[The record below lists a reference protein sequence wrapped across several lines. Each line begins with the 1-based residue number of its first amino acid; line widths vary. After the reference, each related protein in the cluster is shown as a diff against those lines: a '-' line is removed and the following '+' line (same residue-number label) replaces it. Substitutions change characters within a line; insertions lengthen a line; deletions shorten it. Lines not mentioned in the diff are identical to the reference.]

1 MPRATASATPSL
13 RGREAAATN
22 CAWRE
27 AAATSAKGERERA
40 SHKGE
45 LIKRLNF
52 QEWPFVRVR
61 KAIEISVLSR
71 LTSFIPPP
79 RSIFHRQQ
87 AEGEREAEATSEGQ
101 DERTERGFH
110 ARQYKGTVA
119 PPSPSPS
126 LSSSGHPL
134 SSHLARVSGDDAK
147 SVEADFEFF
156 SEKMGDEATVQVA
169 TPRVRRGGDARNT

>member
-1 MPRATASATPSL
+1 MVAPCHCHTIFERTGRERERGSCNKLRLA
-13 RGREAAATN
+13 RGRRN
-22 CAWRE
+22 ICQR
-27 AAATSAKGERERA
+27 GERA

-71 LTSFIPPP
+71 LTSSIPPP

-87 AEGEREAEATSEGQ
+87 TEGGG
-101 DERTERGFH
+101 DERRTGRANRTGFSCSTIQ
-110 ARQYKGTVA
+110 RNCC
-119 PPSPSPS
+119 S
-126 LSSSGHPL
+126 PL
-134 SSHLARVSGDDAK
+134 SSHLARGSRDDAK

-156 SEKMGDEATVQVA
+156 SEKMGEEATDRSSGHPASA
-169 TPRVRRGGDARNT
+169 TRRRCTQYLKGTHN

>member
-1 MPRATASATPSL
+1 MVAPCHCQCHTIFERERGSCNKLRLA
-13 RGREAAATN
+13 RGRRN
-22 CAWRE
+22 ICQR
-27 AAATSAKGERERA
+27 GERA

-71 LTSFIPPP
+71 LTPSIPLP

-87 AEGEREAEATSEGQ
+87 AEGGG
-101 DERTERGFH
+101 DERRTGRANRTGFSCSTIQ
-110 ARQYKGTVA
+110 RNCC
-119 PPSPSPS
+119 S
-126 LSSSGHPL
+126 PL
-134 SSHLARVSGDDAK
+134 SSHLARGSRDDAK

-169 TPRVRRGGDARNT
+169 TPRARRRRCTQYLKGTHN

>member
-1 MPRATASATPSL
+1 MVAPCHCHTIFERTGRERGSCNKLRLA
-13 RGREAAATN
+13 RGRRN
-22 CAWRE
+22 ICQR
-27 AAATSAKGERERA
+27 GERA

-71 LTSFIPPP
+71 LTSSIPPP
-79 RSIFHRQQ
+79 RSIFHRQRT
-87 AEGEREAEATSEGQ
+87 EVGTSEGQ

-119 PPSPSPS
+119 PPLPHLISPEGPETMRNLLKLISNS
-126 LSSSGHPL
+126 FQKKWARRRRGDRSSGHPA
-134 SSHLARVSGDDAK
+134 S
-147 SVEADFEFF
+147 
-156 SEKMGDEATVQVA
+156 AT
-169 TPRVRRGGDARNT
+169 RRRCTQYLKGTHN